1 MKFVLGIKPNVFTG
15 WGTLKDARSRIQGV
29 LCVSSSFGVGYENS
43 IRNATAVYGYNIE
56 VFKRGKHR
64 KNKHYV
70 IYRYTFPMEM
80 FKLLNVEIK
89 QGSRTFKIM
98 PKKQEI
104 KFNELSTEDIITF
117 ICCKYS
123 YCLYINTYI

>member
-15 WGTLKDARSRIQGV
+15 CGTLKDARNHIQGV
-29 LCVSSSFGVGYENS
+29 FCVSSSFGVGYENS

-89 QGSRTFKIM
+89 QGRRTFKIV
-98 PKKQEI
+98 PKK
-104 KFNELSTEDIITF
+104 
-117 ICCKYS
+117 
-123 YCLYINTYI
+123 